1 MLNRA
6 YSIITNKDDLT
17 KENVRIKQSLKENE
31 YQESIISK
39 IFKRIANNP
48 ILFQSP
54 LKTQA
59 TYIQK
64 HEIKMSINLL
74 CVEGTREKLRR
85 ILRSHTVISTLRK
98 KLFKP
103 KDRVTTEHSIETLFT
118 KLAAVTAKQSTS
130 VNLNGL

>member
-1 MLNRA
+1 MN
-6 YSIITNKDDLT
+6 
-17 KENVRIKQSLKENE
+17 IKKALLVKS
-31 YQESIISK
+31 
-39 IFKRIANNP
+39 FKRIANNSS
-48 ILFQSP
+48 LFQSP

-85 ILRSHTVISTLRK
+85 ILKSHTIILTFYTEDSLCK

-103 KDRVTTEHSIETLFT
+103 KNRVTTEHSIETLFT